1 MARASKKTRRH
12 NPATYRSGLED
23 DTAKYLKKNKIKFEY
38 EPADKKI
45 CYIKPATDHVYTPDF
60 YITTKSGKV
69 IIIETKGIW
78 TYEDRLKHLLI
89 KQQHPSL
96 DIRFVF
102 SRSKSKIRKGSST
115 TYADICEGKGR
126 GKFKGMVWKYADK
139 KIPQEWLD
147 E

>member
-1 MARASKKTRRH
+1 MVRRSKKSRH

-23 DTAKYLKKNKIKFEY
+23 DTAKYLKKNKVKFEY

-45 CYIKPATDHVYTPDF
+45 PYTKPATDHTYTPDF
-60 YITTKSGKV
+60 FITSKSGKV

-78 TYEDRLKHLLI
+78 TYEDRMKHLLI
-89 KQQHPSL
+89 RKQHPEL

-102 SRSKSKIRKGSST
+102 SRSKTKIRKGSKT
-115 TYADICEGKGR
+115 TYADICEGRGR
-126 GKFKGMVWKYADK
+126 GAFKGVTWQYADK
-139 KIPQEWLD
+139 RIPEEWLL